1 MPYDGE
7 TETDSKLSTNKDR
20 ICANLRDMTEAPRP
34 SENPTEDVLAAIQEV
49 IDAPRL
55 PFPDRGLRHVA
66 EPGGLEAR
74 VARLEAIL
82 EFQRDIAEIKAE
94 LQIMRAK
101 ARSRFW
107 LIFAALIAV
116 ATGLSWLLAR
126 VFHWL

>member
-1 MPYDGE
+1 
-7 TETDSKLSTNKDR
+7 
-20 ICANLRDMTEAPRP
+20 MTEPPRP

-55 PFPDRGLRHVA
+55 PFPDRGLHRPA
-66 EPGGLEAR
+66 ELSGLEAR

-101 ARSRFW
+101 ARSSFW
-107 LIFAALIAV
+107 LILVALIAV
-116 ATGLSWLLAR
+116 ALGLAWLLASG
-126 VFHWL
+126 FHWL